1 MNLLQWYVLKVVSK
15 QEEKVKA
22 NLEVALIE
30 KKLTHAVQEI
40 LIPYEK
46 VYEIRDGKKYVKN
59 KSLLPGYLLLYADL
73 SDGLLVQLLK
83 SVTGALGFLG
93 VKGWG
98 SSSSPTPLSQAEV
111 NRIIGKTKD
120 LGSVDVKLHTVFV
133 VGEAVEIID
142 GPFIGFFG
150 KIQEIS
156 EEKKTLNVIVKIF
169 DERSTPVE
177 LSYTQVKK
185 SF

>member
-59 KSLLPGYLLLYADL
+59 KSLLPGYLLLY
-73 SDGLLVQLLK
+73 
-83 SVTGALGFLG
+83 ALGFLG